1 VEIFTHLMVFFAMQ
15 REAEMAQTATAG
27 PRPVFR
33 PGGGRAKFLVG
44 GLLILGAIAYLIASA
59 TKSAAQFFYT
69 VDELKAQGA
78 NAVGKNLRVSGVVLG
93 DSIQY
98 DAQTLDL
105 RFTIAQVTDD
115 TKQIEAA
122 GGLAAALEAAAADP
136 SSARLQVTYNGVLP
150 DLMRPNAQAIITG
163 HLDEGGTF
171 QADELLLKCPTR
183 YEEGVPNQVEHV
195 TSS

>member
-1 VEIFTHLMVFFAMQ
+1 
-15 REAEMAQTATAG
+15 MAQSATAQ
-27 PRPVFR
+27 PIPASRS
-33 PGGGRAKFLVG
+33 GGGRAKFLVG

-59 TKSAAQFFYT
+59 TQSAAQYFYT
-69 VDELKAQGA
+69 VDELQAQGA

-98 DAQTLDL
+98 DAKTLDL
-105 RFTIAQVTDD
+105 NFTIAQVTDD
-115 TKQIEAA
+115 NKVIEEM

-136 SSARLQVTYNGVLP
+136 TSARIQVRYNGPMP
-150 DLMRPNAQAIITG
+150 DLMRGEAQAIVTG
-163 HLDEGGTF
+163 YLDDNGVF

-183 YEEGVPNQVEHV
+183 YEEGVPDQVEHV